1 MDVVCSDNPSL
12 ETPPEPHYVLCRKQ
26 EIVDG
31 ITDAYVVRMVNIFVN
46 LLTRNFVKKDT
57 IHLTPKI
64 LSVKKKI
71 FEISISQDGLMKI
84 NEFQKY
90 LNRNIGPEII
100 NSAQR
105 EPPGVKH
112 EKKLIDLYLLGLSYY
127 VMVMCDLFM
136 ERVEGNIVPFFSYY
150 LPIVDTIKT
159 FNQCW
164 SFFMTQNA
172 AISSS
177 IIVFSSSIVS
187 QGGGTKKRIRKKNK
201 KKCRNRRTKKCIT
214 RRRTK

>member
-12 ETPPEPHYVLCRKQ
+12 EIPPESYVLCREQ
-26 EIVDG
+26 EFVDG
-31 ITDAYVVRMVNIFVN
+31 INDEYVVRIVNIFVN
-46 LLTRNFVKKDT
+46 LLTNFVKKDT
-57 IHLTPKI
+57 INLISKI

-71 FEISISQDGLMKI
+71 IEISISQDGLMKL
-84 NEFQKY
+84 NEFQEY
-90 LNRNIGPEII
+90 LNSNIGPGII

-150 LPIVDTIKT
+150 LPIVDTTKT

-172 AISSS
+172 AISRS
-177 IIVFSSSIVS
+177 ILFFSSSITS
-187 QGGGTKKRIRKKNK
+187 QGGGTKKRIRKKK
-201 KKCRNRRTKKCIT
+201 IKKCKKRRTKKCKK
-214 RRRTK
+214 RRTK